1 MRALI
6 VVTLICGITALTMIG
21 LYQLKDSHIGFTNV
35 CMEWLHPDTCG
46 QSATERKE

>member
-1 MRALI
+1 MRAAI
-6 VVTLICGITALTMIG
+6 AVTLICGITAVIIIG

-46 QSATERKE
+46 RSATESKE